1 MTRWLVMLATISV
14 VACNGGRSA
23 ADAVGQRAEDGVTPH
38 WWVGT
43 GSANHD
49 PQSPVCVGGG
59 SSFCGR
65 MVDPTEAGAIADE
78 LLARAMVISDA
89 QGQHFMLITT
99 TNIGYFLAY
108 KSDEGGGHGIY
119 DMRLRIAEATG
130 IDSRH
135 IVVVSDHSHNGPDT
149 VGIWGG
155 VSAAYKAITA
165 DAVVAAGIQAWESRQ
180 PAVLRVAAINTNDDP
195 LDGVVRLE
203 SSYNTTPGLDPAAGN
218 PSNQFRML
226 VADHAESGSRLL
238 TFVNYA
244 PHATVINGVA
254 TDKLSGD
261 WAAWAPDEAQNLFGG
276 FGVAAVG
283 SVGATDWNKGQ
294 GDAAE
299 REAEARARLRLLMT
313 SAQDHLQDVRGDRVQ
328 VESVFIRELI
338 TQPVLL
344 LNYKP
349 RLPTNQ
355 ADSALEHYDI
365 RIDRSLTPPFLQGP
379 LFGTYI
385 SAIRIGELF
394 FSTVPGEPFGELEY
408 AVRERVRDPQ
418 AHFLLGAAND
428 FFGYMT
434 FRDETYWQTFST
446 GATWIL
452 GCPEQDFIYQPFGI
466 EYDGACTDHWSLM
479 VSPTIGQHIVC
490 TVQDAAGRLNFEVAQ
505 ADTRCA
511 ALTALDGLAAPAES
525 SEKSGKVELSRAQC
539 VEAGA
544 PESWCEG
551 LD

>member
-1 MTRWLVMLATISV
+1 MRGLLVLV
-14 VACNGGRSA
+14 VACVAACNGGRGPAQTLGERSEP
-23 ADAVGQRAEDGVTPH
+23 VSVQ

-59 SSFCGR
+59 ASFCGR
-65 MVDPTEAGAIADE
+65 MVDPEVPGAVADE
-78 LLARAMVISDA
+78 LLARAMVVSDT
-89 QGQHFMLITT
+89 QDRHFMLIST

-108 KSDEGGGHGIY
+108 KAGEGAGQGIY

-130 IDSRH
+130 MDSRH

-155 VSAAYKAITA
+155 VSPDYKAITA
-165 DAVVAAGIQAWESRQ
+165 DAVVAAGIQAWQSRQ
-180 PAVLRVAAINTNDDP
+180 PAVLRVAAINSNDSP
-195 LDGVVRLE
+195 LDGVPRLE
-203 SSYNTTPGLDPAAGN
+203 SSYNSAPGLDPDQGN

-226 VADHAESGSRLL
+226 VADHADSGERLL
-238 TFVNYA
+238 TLVNYA

-261 WAAWAPDEAQNLFGG
+261 WAAWAPQEAQALFGG
-276 FGVAAVG
+276 FGLAAVG
-283 SVGATDWNKGQ
+283 SVGATDWNKSG

-299 REAEARARLRLLMT
+299 REAEARARLRLLM
-313 SAQDHLQDVRGDRVQ
+313 SAAQDQLQAVRGQ
-328 VESVFIRELI
+328 GIQLESVFIRELI

-349 RLPTNQ
+349 RLPSNQ
-355 ADSALEHYDI
+355 DGSALQHYDI
-365 RIDRSLTPPFLQGP
+365 RIDRALTPPFLQGA
-379 LFGTYI
+379 LFGTYVT
-385 SAIRIGELF
+385 AVRIGELF
-394 FSTVPGEPFGELEY
+394 FSTFPGEPFGELE
-408 AVRERVRDPQ
+408 AALRERVRDPQ

-446 GATWIL
+446 GATWLL
-452 GCPEQDFIYQPFGI
+452 GCPEQDLVYDPLGLD
-466 EYDGACTDHWSLM
+466 YDGACTDHWSLM

-490 TVQDAAGRLNFEVAQ
+490 TLHSAALELGFDVDEADA
-505 ADTRCA
+505 RCA
-511 ALTALDGLAAPAES
+511 ALTALDGLAPPAES
-525 SEKSGKVELSRAQC
+525 TASSANPTITQEQC
-539 VEAGA
+539 EARGA
-544 PESWCEG
+544 PQSWCKT